1 MAHRLADL
9 AELVGG
15 RVEGDPEREVEA
27 VRPLDTAGP
36 RDLSFLNHPRYRAQA
51 LASAA
56 GALLVGRDFPPELAS
71 RAAHVSQ
78 ASLLVVGDPSYALA
92 RLLARI
98 APETLPEAGVH
109 PTAVLAPGCAVDP
122 TAHVGPYAVIG
133 AGSRIGAGAAVH
145 AHAVVGRGCT
155 VADGA
160 VLHPHTVLYDNT
172 EVGPGSVVHAGAVLG
187 SDGFGYATHQGVH
200 HKVPQI
206 GRVVVEGGVEIGANS
221 TVDRATLGETRIGE
235 GTKIDNL
242 VQVGHNVR
250 VGKHCI
256 LCGQA
261 GIAGSARLAD
271 YVVLAGQAG
280 VAGHIDLGEGAQ
292 VAAKSA
298 ALGPVPP
305 RTQVAGIPA
314 VEMRRWKRQIVLLSR
329 LEEMSRRL
337 RALEKKLEEE
347 GSRERAEPVRNDR
360 ADLGHRMDHVGA
372 AAPLSAAAGRPRAG
386 DGAEEADRG
395 DQERHDQ

>member
-9 AELVGG
+9 AELVEG

-56 GALLVGRDFPPELAS
+56 GALLVGRDVPPELAS
-71 RAAHVSQ
+71 RASQ
-78 ASLLVVGDPSYALA
+78 TPLLVVDDPSYALA
-92 RLLARI
+92 RLLARV
-98 APETLPEAGVH
+98 APETAPEAGVH
-109 PTAVLAPGCAVDP
+109 PTAVLAPDCAVDP

-145 AHAVVGRGCT
+145 ALAVVGRGCT
-155 VADGA
+155 VGEGA
-160 VLHPHTVLYDNT
+160 VLHPHAVLYDNT
-172 EVGPGSVVHAGAVLG
+172 EVGAGSVVHAGAVLG
-187 SDGFGYATHQGVH
+187 SDGFGYATHKGVH

-250 VGKHCI
+250 VGRHCI

-298 ALGPVPP
+298 ALGPVEAGI
-305 RTQVAGIPA
+305 QVAGIPA
-314 VEMRRWKRQIVLLSR
+314 VEMRRWKRQTVLLSR

-347 GSRERAEPVRNDR
+347 GSRERAEPVGADQDD
-360 ADLGHRMDHVGA
+360 DLGYRVDPVGA
-372 AAPLSAAAGRPRAG
+372 AAPLPAAAGRPRAG